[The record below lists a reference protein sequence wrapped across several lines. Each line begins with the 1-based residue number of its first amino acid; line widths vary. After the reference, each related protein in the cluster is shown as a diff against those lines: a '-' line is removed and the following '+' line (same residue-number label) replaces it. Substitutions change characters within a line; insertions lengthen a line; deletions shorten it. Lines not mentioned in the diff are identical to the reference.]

1 MFSKLKK
8 LKKKW
13 FTMLELIL
21 VCVVFA
27 MLVSG
32 IILAIN
38 RTYVFMNNTKV
49 QIRATN
55 LTREWMEMMFNIRD
69 TNRRKC
75 SWEKDKFWLYLGS
88 GANTPIQLD
97 NEEKCNPNWQLFEK
111 WIYTIK
117 EWRKN
122 GGTWDRFVYAEKL
135 SDIDTDPEIAE
146 FYELEWFFKDEE
158 SYNKARSWAIAT
170 FTWTYTYLSWSINTW
185 TVISWDISDLLLW
198 DGVEF
203 YRIVRVYGIYSKNG
217 TSPTSND
224 EILTGDPRL
233 MDSTPKEMR
242 FCVKT
247 FYKMGVWA
255 HSSELCSIM
264 TNFME

>member
-8 LKKKW
+8 IKKNW

-21 VCVVFA
+21 VCTVFA
-27 MLVSG
+27 LLVSG

-75 SWEKDKFWLYLGS
+75 SWEKDRFWLYLGS
-88 GANTPIQLD
+88 GVA
-97 NEEKCNPNWQLFEK
+97 NEEGCLTNNGSNDYIFQK

-122 GGTWDRFVYAEKL
+122 NGTWDWFIYAEQLK
-135 SDIDTDPEIAE
+135 DIDTDTEIEE
-146 FYELEWFFKDEE
+146 FYELEWFFKDDDV
-158 SYNKARSWAIAT
+158 YNKARSWAIVS
-170 FTWTYTYLSWSINTW
+170 FTWTYLYLSWS
-185 TVISWDISDLLLW
+185 VASWDTLRWEIWDLLW
-198 DGVEF
+198 EGVTF
-203 YRIVRVYGIYSKNG
+203 YRIVRIYGIYDKNG
-217 TSPTSND
+217 APED
-224 EILTGDPRL
+224 LV
-233 MDSTPKEMR
+233 DSTNLHNSDPKEMR

-247 FYKMGVWA
+247 FYKMGVWH

>member
-8 LKKKW
+8 IKKNW

-21 VCVVFA
+21 VCTVFA
-27 MLVSG
+27 LLVSG

-75 SWEKDKFWLYLGS
+75 SWEKDRFWLYLGS
-88 GANTPIQLD
+88 GAAD
-97 NEEKCNPNWQLFEK
+97 EEKCLTNNGSTDYIFQK

-122 GGTWDRFVYAEKL
+122 NGTWDWFIYAEQLK
-135 SDIDTDPEIAE
+135 DIDTDTKIEE
-146 FYELEWFFKDEE
+146 FYELEWFFKDDY
-158 SYNKARSWAIAT
+158 SAARSWAIVS
-170 FTWTYTYLSWSINTW
+170 FTWTYLYLSWSVAT
-185 TVISWDISDLLLW
+185 WDIQTWEIWDLLW
-198 DGVEF
+198 EGVTF
-203 YRIVRVYGIYSKNG
+203 YRIARIYDIYDKNG
-217 TSPTSND
+217 
-224 EILTGDPRL
+224 DPEDL
-233 MDSTPKEMR
+233 VDSTNLHNSDPKEMR

-247 FYKMGVWA
+247 FYKMGVWHHA
-255 HSSELCSIM
+255 SELCSIM